1 MLCVYCVVIFS
12 TVSRSCHIQK
22 APSGMYYK
30 EKSLWFGAKKVVC
43 SPTSCARSR
52 SGLYSTTK
60 FLFRCIQ
67 LENQRIIVVLDLLML
82 KQMFI
87 NLRGLCTFQVLF
99 ISILKSA
106 SVV

>member
-1 MLCVYCVVIFS
+1 MDC
-12 TVSRSCHIQK
+12 TVLSN
-22 APSGMYYK
+22 
-30 EKSLWFGAKKVVC
+30 
-43 SPTSCARSR
+43 
-52 SGLYSTTK
+52 

-106 SVV
+106 SVGEKALEEELERDLIFGLLYSSRRELRACASRRQTEHSGL